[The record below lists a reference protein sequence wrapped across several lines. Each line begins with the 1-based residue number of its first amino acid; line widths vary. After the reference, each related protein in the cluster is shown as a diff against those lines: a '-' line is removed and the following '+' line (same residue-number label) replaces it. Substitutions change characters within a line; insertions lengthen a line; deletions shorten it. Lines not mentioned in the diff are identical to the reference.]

1 MPLDNVIR
9 EVSSGSDTELVAAP
23 KEPARPAKR
32 RRRQKSAPVAEPR
45 EVKSSA
51 KFLRSILGRECS
63 CKKRDCLQ
71 QFIPEEDFQ
80 SLLEYRRHWCDLLK
94 LDQDSY
100 ASCRLLGLNFQVLG
114 RWPQQRCVFKLVPIL
129 QLKMII

>member
-1 MPLDNVIR
+1 MPLENVIR
-9 EVSSGSDTELVAAP
+9 EVSSDSDAELVAAP

-32 RRRQKSAPVAEPR
+32 RHRQKSAPVAR

-51 KFLRSILGRECS
+51 KYLRSILGRECS

-71 QFIPEEDFQ
+71 QFIPEEDFKP
-80 SLLEYRRHWCDLLK
+80 LLEYRRHWCDLLK

-100 ASCRLLGLNFQVLG
+100 VSCRLLDLNFQVLVG
-114 RWPQQRCVFKLVPIL
+114 WPENGDAFSI
-129 QLKMII
+129 